1 MLRILNMY
9 RIFFVIILYVAIL
22 FSCSGCNNSD
32 SNEPL
37 QNISSTPQV
46 DVYVV
51 ESQTVPLIRKL
62 PGRTVAFN
70 VAEVRP
76 QVNGIILKRKFKEG
90 SLVQEGEELYEIN
103 NEVYQA
109 HFDKVLAHLNC
120 SERELQRAEKLKENR
135 AISEQEYEDILYT
148 LETAKAD
155 VELARL
161 NLNYCKVNAPLH
173 GKIGRSMISVG
184 ALVTNGQAQEL
195 AVIHQIDPIYVDL
208 NPAVSQILQTQNS
221 QNGNEN
227 RLPFW
232 QDAEVTLTLEDG
244 SQYPFQGKIKFLD
257 NHVQK
262 DTGTV
267 LLRAEVPNP
276 NGILLPGMFIRT
288 SVVEGVR
295 YNGKLI
301 PQQALFR
308 NAKGSPYVWIV
319 RPDNTVEIR
328 HVQVERMFGNTW
340 LIDTGIEE
348 GERIVVEGT
357 QFLGQGVK
365 VIPRNVEHLEL
376 KTSFDQSESSGK

>member
-1 MLRILNMY
+1 MY